1 MRLLSRRRA
10 TLLAFAGAFQLVAAV
25 PAHAS
30 GAFFVNTEM
39 LAMLQVMG
47 SQNICF
53 TYSYDH
59 NGNRLS
65 RNNQTFAA
73 TGTWGSSVFGCF
85 IWTS

>member
-1 MRLLSRRRA
+1 MRLLLRRRA
-10 TLLAFAGAFQLVAAV
+10 TLLALAGAFQLVAAV
-25 PAHAS
+25 PAHAT
-30 GAFFVNTEM
+30 GVFVVNAEM
-39 LAMLQVMG
+39 LAMLQVVG
-47 SQNICF
+47 SQNVCL

-65 RNNQTFAA
+65 RNSQTFAA